1 MKADEHLH
9 NSPSTWKIAS
19 AILSAICIVLGFLLW
34 QEHKQQ
40 MMQAHEPSADFD
52 RSFIDMMIPHNQQA
66 IDEAKRALA
75 QAKHEDLKELA
86 IKIVSTRE
94 LEMDQMQYWRKLWFG
109 AHE

>member
-1 MKADEHLH
+1 MKSNEHLDK
-9 NSPSTWKIAS
+9 SPSTWKIAS
-19 AILSAICIVLGFLLW
+19 AILGGICLILAFLLW

-66 IDEAKRALA
+66 IDEANRALA
-75 QAKHEDLKELA
+75 QADHEELKELA
-86 IKIVSTRE
+86 TKIVSTRQQ
-94 LEMDQMQYWRKLWFG
+94 EMDQMQYWRKLWFG